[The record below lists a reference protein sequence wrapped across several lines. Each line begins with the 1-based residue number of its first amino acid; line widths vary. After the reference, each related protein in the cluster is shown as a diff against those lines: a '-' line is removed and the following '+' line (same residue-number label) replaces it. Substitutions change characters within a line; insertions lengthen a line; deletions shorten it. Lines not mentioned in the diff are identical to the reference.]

1 MSSRLSE
8 VLAEGFS
15 GCAKMDAIWDE
26 LYPNVW
32 LKLPSFIVA
41 KAFLL
46 VLYTC
51 CLAMKTNGGNKRH
64 KKGAMRCGIR
74 DFYEIVQF
82 GMVEKTQPRNTKKRT
97 TVSLSREMLD

>member
-1 MSSRLSE
+1 
-8 VLAEGFS
+8 
-15 GCAKMDAIWDE
+15 MDAIWDE

-51 CLAMKTNGGNKRH
+51 CLVMQRQGRK
-64 KKGAMRCGIR
+64 
-74 DFYEIVQF
+74 
-82 GMVEKTQPRNTKKRT
+82 PRGRQ
-97 TVSLSREMLD
+97 D